1 MATCFV
7 IQPFDAGK
15 FDKRFEQVFKPA
27 IEAAGLE
34 AYRVDKDPRV
44 DIPIDAIEDGI
55 RSAAVCLAD
64 ITTDNPNVWY
74 ELGYAFASGRPVV
87 MVCSEER
94 TGKKY
99 PFDIQHRT
107 VISYL
112 VEAPGDF
119 VKLRDALTERMK
131 ALLERGAALEK
142 IAESEPVATLEGLS
156 QAELLVLA
164 LVAGDASL
172 PSSATSLFSVRRSAE
187 QSGLTNVGFS
197 LGVRRLVA
205 KRFVELGEDA
215 DYNGEPYDIIAIT
228 EAGWS
233 WIESNENLFVIHR
246 PKKRAVPDVKGFED
260 DDIPF

>member
-1 MATCFV
+1 
-7 IQPFDAGK
+7 
-15 FDKRFEQVFKPA
+15 
-27 IEAAGLE
+27 
-34 AYRVDKDPRV
+34 
-44 DIPIDAIEDGI
+44 
-55 RSAAVCLAD
+55 
-64 ITTDNPNVWY
+64 
-74 ELGYAFASGRPVV
+74 

-119 VKLRDALTERMK
+119 DKLHDTLTERIK
-131 ALLERGAALEK
+131 VLLERGAALEK

-156 QAELLVLA
+156 QPELLVLA

-172 PSSATSLFSVRRSAE
+172 PRSSTSLYSVKRSAE

-197 LGVRRLVA
+197 LDVRRLVS

-215 DYNGEPYDIIAIT
+215 DYNGEPYDIMIIT

-233 WIESNENLFVIHR
+233 WIESNENLFVTHR
-246 PKKRAVPDVKGFED
+246 PKKHATAPDVKGFED
-260 DDIPF
+260 DIPF